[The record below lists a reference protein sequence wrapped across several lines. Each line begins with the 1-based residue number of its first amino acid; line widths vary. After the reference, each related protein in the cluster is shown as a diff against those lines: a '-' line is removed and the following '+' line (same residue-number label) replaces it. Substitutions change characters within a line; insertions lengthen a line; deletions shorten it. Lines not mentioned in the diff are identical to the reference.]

1 MRMTTLT
8 LPMLAVMALAP
19 SIAAQDSSTGSRV
32 RVIGRSPL
40 RITDRDGQ
48 PRVWINGEEVTG
60 RVQDVLFRRARLG
73 VTVELVPSAE
83 TDSIGARIGAV
94 TPGGPA
100 AAAGIRSGDIITR
113 LNGERLVGPRTT
125 NPRDGESAPGA
136 RLIELAAKLGPG
148 DTVTVEY
155 SRDGRRT
162 TTTLITADEP
172 GAFAFTMRRDT
183 FRLGDPMDGSIERML
198 TLPELRMERLFP
210 DNDSRIRMFDTRPN
224 IVVRQF
230 GGPLAD
236 LELTPL
242 NPDLATYFGTTEGIL
257 VIRAPETSRL
267 GLKGGDVILNLD
279 GRKPANPGALL
290 RILRTYEPDEE
301 ITFEVLRL
309 KKREKVTGTIGR

>member
-8 LPMLAVMALAP
+8 FPLLAVMALAP

-32 RVIGRSPL
+32 RIIGRSPL
-40 RITDRDGQ
+40 RVTDRDGQ

-83 TDSIGARIGAV
+83 TDSIGARISAV

-100 AAAGIRSGDIITR
+100 ARAGIRSGDIITR
-113 LNGERLVGPRTT
+113 LNGERLVGPGTP

-136 RLIELAAKLGPG
+136 RLIELAAKLEPG

-162 TTTLITADEP
+162 TTSLVTATEP
-172 GAFAFTMRRDT
+172 GAFAFSMGS
-183 FRLGDPMDGSIERML
+183 LGDSTRASVERML
-198 TLPELRMERLFP
+198 TMPEFRMERLFP
-210 DNDSRIRMFDTRPN
+210 NDDSRIRMFETRPN
-224 IVVRQF
+224 IVFREF

-242 NPDLATYFGTTEGIL
+242 NPDLAAYFGTAEGIL
-257 VIRAPETSRL
+257 VIRVPEKSRL

-279 GRKPANPGALL
+279 GRKPTNPAALL
-290 RILRTYEPDEE
+290 RILRTYEPEEE

>member
-1 MRMTTLT
+1 MRMITYT
-8 LPMLAVMALAP
+8 LPLLAVMALTP
-19 SIAAQDSSTGSRV
+19 SLAAQDTSAGSRI
-32 RVIGRSPL
+32 RIIG
-40 RITDRDGQ
+40 RDGQ
-48 PRVWINGEEVTG
+48 PRIWINGEEVTG

-83 TDSIGARIGAV
+83 ADTIGARISAV

-100 AAAGIRSGDIITR
+100 AKAGIRSGDIITR

-125 NPRDGESAPGA
+125 NPRNEESAPGA

-172 GAFAFTMRRDT
+172 GAFAFTTRNT
-183 FRLGDPMDGSIERML
+183 FRLGDPARGSIERML
-198 TLPELRMERLFP
+198 TLPELRMEQLFP
-210 DNDSRIRMFDTRPN
+210 NDDSRIRLLETRPN
-224 IVVRQF
+224 IVLREF

-236 LELTPL
+236 LELTQL
-242 NPDLATYFGTTEGIL
+242 NPDLAAYFGTTEGIL
-257 VIRAPETSRL
+257 VIRVPEKSRL
-267 GLKGGDVILNLD
+267 GLKGGDVILGLD
-279 GRKPANPGALL
+279 GRTPSTPGTLL
-290 RILRTYEPDEE
+290 RILRTYAPNEE